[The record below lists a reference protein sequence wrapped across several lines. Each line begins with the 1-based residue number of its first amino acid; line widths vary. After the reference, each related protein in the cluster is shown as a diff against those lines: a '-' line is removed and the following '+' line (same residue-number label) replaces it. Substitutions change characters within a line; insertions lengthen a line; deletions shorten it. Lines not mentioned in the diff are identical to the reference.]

1 MLGPK
6 FLDELDMVPESK
18 LNSTAALVDS
28 VMGQY
33 TGVDLLLKDHLT
45 TDICRGPF
53 TRYLGESVEN
63 KLIMKHLLIKYS
75 KQLSDVCPY
84 YG

>member
-1 MLGPK
+1 MAGDTVVLDPK
-6 FLDELDMVPESK
+6 FLEELDTLPESK
-18 LNSTAALVDS
+18 LNSTAALVES

-53 TRYLGESVEN
+53 TRHLCKSV
-63 KLIMKHLLIKYS
+63 KDTFTYGVF
-75 KQLSDVCPY
+75 SDY
-84 YG
+84 